1 MASIKARGLTVAF
14 PLYHG
19 SARSLKKQVFDR
31 AGLRR
36 DQETTRLE
44 VTALSDLNFD
54 IQSGDRVALQGR
66 NGAGKSTLL
75 STLLGI
81 YMPVGGRLEIDGLV
95 DGLLNVSS
103 GMDMSSNA
111 FENITMHCLM
121 RGIPPQRRRSLT
133 EEIVEFTE
141 LGDFLSL
148 PLRTYSSGMM
158 LRLTFAIKTAMAP
171 QILLMDEWIMAGDAN
186 FVSKAEARLTGL
198 INRCEILV
206 LATHNKNLANKWCN
220 RHFNMANGKLVSIT
234 VPEPEPEPEEKAQA
248 GATSAKVGDAPARA
262 ALPQA
267 PAPASAPAPAPAKP
281 LDTAA
286 R

>member
-36 DQETTRLE
+36 DKETTRLE

-81 YMPVGGRLEIDGLV
+81 YMPMAGRLEIDGLV
-95 DGLLNVSS
+95 DGLLNVSA
-103 GMDMSSNA
+103 GMDMSADA
-111 FENITMHCLM
+111 FENIAMHCLM

-133 EEIVEFTE
+133 EEIIEFTE

-158 LRLTFAIKTAMAP
+158 LRLAFAIKTAMAP

-186 FVSKAEARLTGL
+186 FVAKAEARLTGL
-198 INRCEILV
+198 INSCEILV
-206 LATHNKNLANKWCN
+206 LATHNKKIADKWCN
-220 RHFNMANGKLVSIT
+220 RHFNMVGGKLESIT
-234 VPEPEPEPEEKAQA
+234 VPEPEVEAEADGAAATPVKA
-248 GATSAKVGDAPARA
+248 ATLVKA
-262 ALPQA
+262 
-267 PAPASAPAPAPAKP
+267 
-281 LDTAA
+281 AA